1 MEEALATQK
10 GEATLG
16 DIPNFSN
23 MEKTLGIA
31 VEEVKI
37 VRPRKEAR

>member
-1 MEEALATQK
+1 MEEALATSE

-16 DIPNFSN
+16 DMPNFCN

-31 VEEVKI
+31 VEEVKVI
-37 VRPRKEAR
+37 